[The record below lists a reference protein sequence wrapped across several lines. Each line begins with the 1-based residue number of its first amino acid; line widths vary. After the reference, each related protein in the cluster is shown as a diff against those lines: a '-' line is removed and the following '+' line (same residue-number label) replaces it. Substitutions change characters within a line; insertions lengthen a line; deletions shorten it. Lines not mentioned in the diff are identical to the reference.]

1 MKRITILFLLLAIGT
16 YAGAQALDTVRIV
29 SKARRFNPSQYIMIM
44 FELKDTVD
52 ASGKNVSMSRSY
64 YFDNQSRMMSSVRES
79 DNPKKPE
86 RGRQVIYSFAQNK
99 LSAVTIIPSR
109 STCRNCATRYFYS
122 NDTVSS
128 KEENRYTNVN
138 PAIFAKQAQYF
149 QSKVPHDLPWG
160 YFDNEV
166 IINGKSRK
174 VKRSY

>member
-1 MKRITILFLLLAIGT
+1 MKTITVLFLLLSIGT

-29 SKARRFNPSQYIMIM
+29 SKARKFNPGQYIMIM

-52 ASGKNVSMSRSY
+52 ASGKNVTISRSY
-64 YFDNQSRMMSSVRES
+64 YFDKKSRMMSSVRES

-86 RGRQVIYSFAQNK
+86 RGAQVIYSFAENK
-99 LSAVTIIPSR
+99 LSAVTVIPPKSK
-109 STCRNCATRYFYS
+109 CRDCATRYFYS
-122 NDTVSS
+122 NNTVSS
-128 KEENRYTNVN
+128 KQENSNTNVD
-138 PAIFAKQAQYF
+138 PAIFVKQAQYF